1 MQSLADEPRSSRL
14 AVLRRRASRARARA
28 RPRGSHGQ
36 SIAHDDVDAAC
47 RAWVRALGDAGIL
60 RYCVPAA
67 YGGARETL
75 DSRALCVARET
86 LAYHDGLAD
95 FAFAMQGLG
104 SGPITLA
111 GSDAQ
116 RAHWLPAVARG
127 EAIAAFALSEPDA
140 GSDAPRWRRARR
152 ATATAGVLDGCKTW
166 ISNGG
171 IADFYCVFART
182 GDARRR
188 SRHLGLRRAGGH
200 DRTCRSPSASR

>member
-1 MQSLADEPRSSRL
+1 MRIARS
-14 AVLRRRASRARARA
+14 ARELVRVG
-28 RPRGSHGQ
+28 RTCR

-47 RAWVRALGDAGIL
+47 RAWVRALGDAGHL
-60 RYCVPAA
+60 RHCVPAA

-75 DSRALCVARET
+75 DSRALCVAREM
-86 LAYHDGLAD
+86 LAYADGLAD

-111 GSDAQ
+111 GSEAQ
-116 RAHWLPAVARG
+116 RARWLPTVARG

-140 GSDAPRWRRARR
+140 GSDALALDHARDARR
-152 ATATAGVLDGCKTW
+152 RRLALDGCKTW

-182 GDARRR
+182 GDAAGAA
-188 SRHLGLRRAGGH
+188 RHLGVRRSGGR
-200 DRTCRSPSASR
+200 DRA